1 MGKDFCRA
9 HRAKEIGRREDD
21 KSRYP
26 SRSGFTHASVAV
38 KKTISVYLLMNHSWE
53 TLRVCLQTACIARR
67 EAVWRFV
74 RFLVA
79 KHIIT
84 VTE

>member
-26 SRSGFTHASVAV
+26 SRGGFTHASVAV
-38 KKTISVYLLMNHSWE
+38 RKIISVYLLMNHSWE
-53 TLRVCLQTACIARR
+53 TLQVCLQTACIARH